1 MFQCESHIYI
11 AQVMH
16 KLILG
21 TAPDVALN
29 NFRLH
34 RIGEELFLLKKK
46 KQQIV
51 NILGFAGHSVSV
63 ATIQLSHF
71 SKKSA
76 LGNT

>member
-1 MFQCESHIYI
+1 
-11 AQVMH
+11 MH
-16 KLILG
+16 KLTLG

-34 RIGEELFLLKKK
+34 RIGEELFLLKKQ
-46 KQQIV
+46 QQIV
-51 NILGFAGHSVSV
+51 NILGFAGRSVSV